1 MRARRPDG
9 PTVVGILPVLLGLA
23 WLLGRVANVDMTQL
37 PWPLYVIVPGVVV
50 FLLSVPARDRGGE
63 GLAVVGAMVTV
74 TGLILLYQDA
84 TGHWESWAYARA
96 LIAPGGVGVGLLLFG
111 LLGGRRGLIDSGAR
125 TALAGLAIF
134 LVGAV
139 FFELILNI
147 GGGHLR
153 PPRGGGAVPPP
164 GGVWPLLL
172 GAEPRAAPPRP
183 LHRGSQTPPP

>member
-9 PTVVGILPVLLGLA
+9 PTIVGVILVLLGLA
-23 WLLGRVANVDMTQL
+23 WLLGRVANVDMTQV
-37 PWPLYVIVPGVVV
+37 PWPLYVIVLGVVL

-84 TGHWESWAYARA
+84 TGHWESWAYAWA
-96 LIAPGGVGVGLLLFG
+96 LIAPGGVGLGLLLFG
-111 LLGGRRGLIDSGAR
+111 LLGGRRGLIGAGAR
-125 TALAGLAIF
+125 AALAGLGIF

-147 GGGHLR
+147 GGDHFGQPGRVALSIVLVVFGLFWLALNLR
-153 PPRGGGAVPPP
+153 PSR
-164 GGVWPLLL
+164 
-172 GAEPRAAPPRP
+172 R
-183 LHRGSQTPPP
+183 